1 MQKWLWVIL
10 LFTIVLG
17 GFWWSEKQC
26 TPLADSVLR
35 LHVIANSDS
44 LADQALKIKVKN
56 KVVETMYSKFSTAQS
71 QQEAWQM
78 AVQNQALIEEVA
90 SQAVTE
96 YGYSYPVQVEIGE
109 YEFPTKTYRNLVLP
123 QGSYEA
129 VRVVIGEGE
138 GQNWWCVLFP
148 ALCIISSTDEGLS
161 LGSRKEAQVSFKC
174 LELLP
179 QGARFSFHNPTED
192 PQNDPQP

>member
-78 AVQNQALIEEVA
+78 AVQNRA
-90 SQAVTE
+90 
-96 YGYSYPVQVEIGE
+96 
-109 YEFPTKTYRNLVLP
+109 
-123 QGSYEA
+123 
-129 VRVVIGEGE
+129 
-138 GQNWWCVLFP
+138 
-148 ALCIISSTDEGLS
+148 
-161 LGSRKEAQVSFKC
+161 
-174 LELLP
+174 
-179 QGARFSFHNPTED
+179 
-192 PQNDPQP
+192 

>member
-1 MQKWLWVIL
+1 M
-10 LFTIVLG
+10 
-17 GFWWSEKQC
+17 
-26 TPLADSVLR
+26 R

-44 LADQALKIKVKN
+44 LADQVLKIKVKN

-78 AVQNQALIEEVA
+78 AVQNRALIEEVA

-109 YEFPTKTYRNLVLP
+109 YEFPTKTYGNLYCP
-123 QGSYEA
+123 RA
-129 VRVVIGEGE
+129 VMKVWVVIGEGE

-148 ALCIISSTDEGLS
+148 PFMYNFIY
-161 LGSRKEAQVSFKC
+161 
-174 LELLP
+174 
-179 QGARFSFHNPTED
+179 
-192 PQNDPQP
+192 